1 MFRKDPVAVEEW
13 SPENVEI
20 CWQRQRRIIGDI
32 WDTLKPG
39 GILIYSTCTFNT
51 KEDEENARWIQQE
64 YGAEPLTVQVQEN
77 WNITG
82 DLLPDNC
89 DGSKSSIPVYHFSLI
104 RRKAKAFSWQLFESR
119 RQETRFRYLLSPR
132 RRLLKRKIR
141 KEEQHLLLFR
151 KNS

>member
-1 MFRKDPVAVEEW
+1 MKRMHV
-13 SPENVEI
+13 
-20 CWQRQRRIIGDI
+20 R
-32 WDTLKPG
+32 
-39 GILIYSTCTFNT
+39 
-51 KEDEENARWIQQE
+51 IQQE

-89 DGSKSSIPVYHFSLI
+89 DGSKSSIPVYHFFPHKTKGEGFFGGFVS
-104 RRKAKAFSWQLFESR
+104 
-119 RQETRFRYLLSPR
+119 QETEEEISRYLLSRR

-141 KEEQHLLLFR
+141 KEEQPLLLFR